1 MPEGGPL
8 ERAGRQPEGDGQ
20 ALCTAAEP
28 CADRGPR
35 LRRAPVVSERPLWQL
50 VGGGQRRQA
59 AHILDVR
66 VRVERGG
73 PGAEGRCRWAE
84 LPIVPGGRGLTG
96 GLILKAS
103 RSRALVLIL

>member
-1 MPEGGPL
+1 
-8 ERAGRQPEGDGQ
+8 
-20 ALCTAAEP
+20 
-28 CADRGPR
+28 
-35 LRRAPVVSERPLWQL
+35 
-50 VGGGQRRQA
+50 
-59 AHILDVR
+59 

-103 RSRALVLIL
+103 RSRALVLILCCSQQAEGEVSGPSLASGRDP